1 MMRKPFII
9 LLLAGFLGGCVT
21 QGSYGRYG
29 NFIETLPAAYS
40 ARMVDDIV
48 DRLSALYPPAK
59 TRFTLQQQPVDP
71 FGKALVEK
79 LREKGYAVIE
89 PVIQPG
95 QTQQTQGKVSEVP
108 QPVHGADLRY
118 VVDQLGP
125 SQYLVTMQVGNQSIS
140 RAYRAAAN
148 SLTPDGYWARKE

>member
-9 LLLAGFLGGCVT
+9 LLLAGFLAGCVT

-40 ARMVDDIV
+40 ALMVDDTV

-71 FGKALVEK
+71 FGKTLVGK

-95 QTQQTQGKVSEVP
+95 QTQAKDSEVP
-108 QPVHGADLRY
+108 QPFHGADLRY
-118 VVDQLGP
+118 VVDQLGA
-125 SQYLVTMQVGNQSIS
+125 SQYLITVQVGNQSIS
-140 RAYRAAAN
+140 RAYRAAGIN
-148 SLTPDGYWARKE
+148 LTPDGYWVRKE

>member
-40 ARMVDDIV
+40 ARMVDDTV

-59 TRFTLQQQPVDP
+59 TRFTLEQQAVDP
-71 FGKALVEK
+71 FGKALVGK
-79 LREKGYAVIE
+79 LRERGYAVME
-89 PVIQPG
+89 PLTQPG
-95 QTQQTQGKVSEVP
+95 QSQAKGSEVP
-108 QPVHGADLRY
+108 QPVPGPDLRY
-118 VVDQLGP
+118 VVDQLGA
-125 SQYLVTMQVGNQSIS
+125 SQYLVTVKVGSQSIS
-140 RAYRAAAN
+140 RAYRASAN
-148 SLTPDGYWARKE
+148 SLAPDGYWVRKE

>member
-1 MMRKPFII
+1 MMRKPFVF
-9 LLLAGFLGGCVT
+9 LVLAGFLAGCVT

-40 ARMVDDIV
+40 ARMVDDTV
-48 DRLSALYPPAK
+48 DRLSVLYPPAK

-95 QTQQTQGKVSEVP
+95 QTQGKDSEVP